1 MERGTSSGVPFM
13 WCPRNREGAAPPY
26 AFLLN
31 EFEEEDPMMKH
42 TLTAAALAVVL
53 ATPTF
58 AQTAKP
64 DTMAKPDTAQSQPLN
79 KSAAGGDQAFIQN
92 QDSTDWRGSKLI
104 GATVY
109 GPDNKSIGDINDV
122 LIANDGKINA
132 VVIGVGG
139 FLGVGEK
146 NVAIAFDKLQ
156 VSRKADSS
164 AIEKV
169 TVSYSKDELK
179 NAPKFAYYEPASSKS
194 STTGAGSTNSIPPM
208 SGKPKP

>member
-1 MERGTSSGVPFM
+1 
-13 WCPRNREGAAPPY
+13 
-26 AFLLN
+26 
-31 EFEEEDPMMKH
+31 MMKH

-53 ATPTF
+53 ATPAF

-64 DTMAKPDTAQSQPLN
+64 DAAVKPGTTQTQMNQTQPASPG
-79 KSAAGGDQAFIQN
+79 SAATSPSTTTDQVAFVQN
-92 QDSTDWRGSKLI
+92 QNSTDWRGSKLI
-104 GATVY
+104 GASVY
-109 GPDNKSIGDINDV
+109 GPDNKSIGEINDV

-146 NVAIAFDKLQ
+146 NVAIPFDKLQ
-156 VSRKADSS
+156 VARKADSA

-169 TVSYSKDELK
+169 TVSYSKDELT

-194 STTGAGSTNSIPPM
+194 STTGAGSSTKPM
-208 SGKPKP
+208 SPTGTKSDK